1 VRKPGSTDLAA
12 AHLAA
17 IVEGSEDAIY
27 SKDLDGTIT
36 SWNAAAE
43 RLYGY
48 SAADAI
54 GRNVLMLMVD
64 QDEAATIMIGLA
76 NGRRTEAYE
85 TVRRRSDGS
94 LVDVSVSVS
103 PVLDPAGQVTG
114 AAAIA
119 RDITTYKATVAAAR
133 HSELR
138 YRTLVSQLPDAAV
151 YEYDCDLRIVQAEGA
166 LLARLGTDPA
176 ELVGRSLWDLAPA
189 PQAEMFEEHY
199 RAALRGEPRSLEW
212 QADEH
217 TILDVDL
224 MALRDEDG
232 TVTGALGLAR
242 DVSRRRNVERSL
254 HFQAELLDRIQVA
267 VVATD
272 LEGRITHW
280 NRVAE
285 EWFERSREEVL
296 GQLLA
301 QVNRSYGL
309 PGTAYVLEHLV
320 TGGTWEGELSIR
332 RGDGTEMPLLI
343 RNSGVRDPRG
353 TVVGFVGV
361 SIDLTSKRRTAAE
374 LRAARN
380 LFESAFQSAPL
391 GMAIIEAA
399 KPATGALMDVNPALG
414 AMLGVDP
421 AELLGRPF
429 SDLLHADDLPEIDH
443 DIELLL
449 AGTGGT
455 IKRAARLRNEQR
467 TVSAELSVSLVD
479 DPDGVSKH
487 AVALIHDVT
496 EARALERKL
505 HQTQK
510 LDGIGRLAG
519 GIAHDFNNLLAVILN
534 YADLVLDEL
543 AEEAVAAGYV
553 AEVKE
558 AAERAAALTRQL
570 LFFGRREV
578 VQPAPLDINDV
589 VVDVGRLLRRTIGE
603 DVELRTEPADQL
615 WPVRAD
621 HSQIEQVLL
630 NLALNGRDAM
640 PEGGLL
646 TVETANVDLDE
657 TYAQSHVDVAP
668 GPHVRLT
675 VADTGQGMP
684 AEVIERAFEPFFTTK
699 PPGAGSGLGLATVYG
714 IVKQAGGH
722 IEIYSETGRGT
733 AVRVTLPAC
742 FEASGQVVAGRADP
756 RLGRGETV
764 LVVEDEPAVRVIAAE
779 LLTRAGYHVIQAGAA
794 EAALALSVDRSPDLL
809 LTDVVMP
816 GMSGSELGD
825 VLRER
830 HPGLRVLFMSGYTD
844 DIVMRHGVRER
855 RLAFVEKPFTRTTLL
870 ESVRNA
876 LDDTPGDD

>member
-1 VRKPGSTDLAA
+1 VRNRLSTDLAA

-17 IVEGSEDAIY
+17 IVEGSGDAIY

-48 SAADAI
+48 SAAEAV

-64 QDEAATIMIGLA
+64 PDEAARILTGLSQ
-76 NGRRTEAYE
+76 GRRTEAYE

-94 LVDVSVSVS
+94 LMDVSVSVS
-103 PVLDPAGQVTG
+103 PVLDPQGRVAG

-119 RDITTYKATVAAAR
+119 RDITAHKAAVAAAR
-133 HSELR
+133 RSELR

-166 LLARLGTDPA
+166 LLERLGTDPA
-176 ELVGRSLWDLAPA
+176 DLVGRNLRDLAPG
-189 PQAEMFEEHY
+189 PRAELFAEHY
-199 RAALRGEPRSLEW
+199 RAALAGESRSLEW
-212 QADEH
+212 QADDK

-224 MALRDEDG
+224 MGLREEDG
-232 TVTGALGLAR
+232 TVTGALALAR
-242 DVSRRRNVERSL
+242 DVSLRRTVERSL

-285 EWFERSREEVL
+285 EWFERPREEVL
-296 GQLLA
+296 GRPLA
-301 QVNRSYGL
+301 EINRGYGL
-309 PGTAYVLEHLV
+309 PDAAYVLENLV
-320 TGGTWEGELSIR
+320 TGGSWEGELSIR
-332 RGDGTEMPLLI
+332 RSDGTELPLLI
-343 RNSGVRDPRG
+343 RNSGVHDPHG

-361 SIDLTSKRRTAAE
+361 SIDLTSTRRTAAE
-374 LRAARN
+374 LRAARS

-391 GMAIIEAA
+391 GMAIVRAA
-399 KPATGALMDVNPALG
+399 EPGTGTLMRVNPALG
-414 AMLGVDP
+414 EMLGINP

-429 SDLLHADDLPEIDH
+429 SELVHADDLPESDR

-479 DPDGVSKH
+479 DPDGISKH
-487 AVALIHDVT
+487 AVALIDDVT
-496 EARALERKL
+496 EARALERRL
-505 HQTQK
+505 HQAQK

-543 AEEAVAAGYV
+543 AAEDIAATYV
-553 AEVKE
+553 SEVKE

-578 VQPAPLDINDV
+578 VQAEPLDINDV
-589 VVDVGRLLRRTIGE
+589 VDDVGRLLRRTIGE

-615 WPVRAD
+615 RPVRAD

-640 PEGGLL
+640 PEGGML
-646 TVETANVDLDE
+646 TIETANVDLDE
-657 TYAQSHVDVAP
+657 TYAQRHVEVVP
-668 GPHVRLT
+668 GPYVRLT
-675 VADTGQGMP
+675 VADTGHGMP

-699 PPGAGSGLGLATVYG
+699 PPGTGSGLGLATVYG
-714 IVKQAGGH
+714 IVQQAGGH
-722 IEIYSETGRGT
+722 VEIYSEIDRGT
-733 AVRVTLPAC
+733 AVRVTFPAC
-742 FEASGQVVAGRADP
+742 FDASAQVVAGRAEP

-779 LLTRAGYHVIQAGAA
+779 LLTRAGYNVIQAGAA
-794 EAALALSVDRSPDLL
+794 EAALAMSMDGSPDLL

-816 GMSGSELGD
+816 GMSGSELGEA
-825 VLRER
+825 LRDR

-876 LDDTPGDD
+876 LDDNPGDG

>member
-1 VRKPGSTDLAA
+1 VRNDRSTDLAA

-48 SAADAI
+48 TAADAV
-54 GRNVLMLMVD
+54 GRNVLMLIVD
-64 QDEAATIMIGLA
+64 PDEAATILNGIA
-76 NGRRTEAYE
+76 QGRRTEAYE
-85 TVRRRSDGS
+85 TVRRRSDGA

-103 PVLDPAGQVTG
+103 PVLDPSGRVTG

-119 RDITTYKATVAAAR
+119 RDITAHKAAVAAAR
-133 HSELR
+133 RSELR

-151 YEYDCDLRIVQAEGA
+151 YEYDCDLRIVKAEGA
-166 LLARLGTDPA
+166 LLARLGSDPG
-176 ELVGRSLWDLAPA
+176 ELVGRSLWDLAPG
-189 PQAEMFEEHY
+189 PRAELFAEHY
-199 RAALRGEPRSLEW
+199 RAALQGESRSLEW
-212 QADEH
+212 QADDK

-232 TVTGALGLAR
+232 TIKGALALAR
-242 DVSRRRNVERSL
+242 DVSQRRTVERNL
-254 HFQAELLDRIQVA
+254 HFQAALLDRIDVA

-280 NRVAE
+280 NRAAE
-285 EWFERSREEVL
+285 RWFERPREQTL
-296 GQLLA
+296 GLSLGEI
-301 QVNRSYGL
+301 NSNYGL
-309 PGTAYVLEHLV
+309 PDAVYVLEHLAA
-320 TGGTWEGELSIR
+320 GGSWEGELSIL
-332 RGDGTEMPLLI
+332 RGDGTELPLLM
-343 RNSGVRDPRG
+343 RNSPVHDPNG
-353 TVVGFVGV
+353 EVVGIVGV
-361 SIDLTSKRRTAAE
+361 SVDLTSTRRTAAE
-374 LRAARN
+374 LHAARS
-380 LFESAFQSAPL
+380 LFESAFESAPL
-391 GMAIIEAA
+391 GMAIVRA
-399 KPATGALMDVNPALG
+399 KPPGGGTLTRVNPALG
-414 AMLGVDP
+414 EMLGADP
-421 AELLGRPF
+421 AKLRGRPF
-429 SDLLHADDLPEIDH
+429 SELVEADDLSELGRDIDG
-443 DIELLL
+443 LL
-449 AGTGGT
+449 AGSQGS
-455 IKRAARLRNEQR
+455 IKRAARLRNGQR

-479 DPDGVSKH
+479 DPDGASQH

-496 EARALERKL
+496 EARALERRL
-505 HQTQK
+505 HQAQK

-543 AEEAVAAGYV
+543 AAEDVAATYV

-578 VQPAPLDINDV
+578 VQPGPLDINGIV
-589 VVDVGRLLRRTIGE
+589 ASVGRLLRRTIGE
-603 DVELRTEPADQL
+603 DVELRTDLADAL

-630 NLALNGRDAM
+630 NLALNGRDTM

-646 TVETANVDLDE
+646 TIETTNLELDE
-657 TYAQSHVDVAP
+657 TYAQRHVDVVP

-675 VADTGQGMP
+675 VADTGHGMP
-684 AEVIERAFEPFFTTK
+684 ADVVERAFEPFFTTK

-722 IEIYSETGRGT
+722 IEIYSEPAQGT
-733 AVRVTLPAC
+733 SVRVTLPAC
-742 FEASGQVVAGRADP
+742 FDATGQVVVSRAEP
-756 RLGRGETV
+756 RRGRGETI

-779 LLTRAGYHVIQAGAA
+779 LLSRAGYRVIEAGGPD
-794 EAALALSVDRSPDLL
+794 AALALSHDRPPDLL

-816 GMSGSELGD
+816 GMSGSELGE
-825 VLRER
+825 LLCGRF
-830 HPGLRVLFMSGYTD
+830 PGLRVLFMSGYTD